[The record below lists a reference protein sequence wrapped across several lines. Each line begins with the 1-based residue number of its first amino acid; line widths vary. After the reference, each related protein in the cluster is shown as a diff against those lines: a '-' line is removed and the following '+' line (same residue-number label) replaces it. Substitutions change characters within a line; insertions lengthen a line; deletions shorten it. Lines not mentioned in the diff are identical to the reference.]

1 MQKNKRETVGW
12 PRWGVFLDLE
22 DGLCKI
28 VKPKGCTVD
37 YRLWETD
44 MGTMKGIQVELYL
57 RNCC

>member
-12 PRWGVFLDLE
+12 TRWGVFLDLE